1 MGIVDPAGSE
11 PLKQEPVS
19 QISPI
24 TITSGHA
31 RSTSA
36 DLQQP
41 ADIDSVEVSSVTLKA
56 LDSMT
61 ASASR
66 LSELRERV
74 RDASYQISS
83 DKISQKVI
91 DSMLDG

>member
-19 QISPI
+19 QISLI
-24 TITSGHA
+24 TGGPA

-36 DLQQP
+36 DLPQP

-66 LSELRERV
+66 LSELREQV

-91 DSMLDG
+91 DSMLGG